1 MHNVAIIFYIFDFI
15 KVFRQTD
22 VGNNG
27 KKNQNTH
34 NMRQISI
41 LIFGI
46 MIYTN
51 IMANDCEIIT
61 FNSNYSSNYN
71 STDVFFIKGVKLKTV
86 YHGIQIK
93 ILEDLKKNL
102 NEDTITVWCS
112 DGNSFRVENSAWYY
126 DNDTLYMLIKKT
138 DLEGNDPGDLNE
150 IPDDLEK
157 PNDYMPIHCAYSI
170 LKYSNGFITGK
181 ITSIQQDTTISVSDF
196 FNQLSTGFNL
206 PNSERNIKIFP
217 NPVSLEL
224 FITMNNNVGLPL
236 TTEIYNN
243 QGQLI
248 QSSRNEAIEYVV
260 NTSNLSKGTYIVK
273 IIDNNNKCLFNK
285 FIKL

>member
-1 MHNVAIIFYIFDFI
+1 MTNGDKNHNKLYM
-15 KVFRQTD
+15 K
-22 VGNNG
+22 
-27 KKNQNTH
+27 
-34 NMRQISI
+34 QICI
-41 LIFGI
+41 LIIGI
-46 MIYTN
+46 LIYTN
-51 IMANDCEIIT
+51 IRANDCEIIT
-61 FNSNYSSNYN
+61 FNSNYSSSYN
-71 STDVFFIKGVKLKTV
+71 NTDVYFIKGVKLKTV

-93 ILEDLKKNL
+93 ILEDFKRNL
-102 NEDTITVWCS
+102 YENTIFVWCS
-112 DGNSFRVENSAWYY
+112 DGNSFRVENSAWYN

-196 FNQLSTGFNL
+196 FNQLSTGFIL

-217 NPVSLEL
+217 NPVSSEL
-224 FITMNNNVGLPL
+224 YITMNNNIDLPL
-236 TTEIYNN
+236 TIEIYNN
-243 QGQLI
+243 GQLI
-248 QSSRNEAIEYVV
+248 QSSRNGAIEYVV
-260 NTSNLSKGTYIVK
+260 NTSTLSKGTYFVK
-273 IIDNNNKCLFNK
+273 IIDNNNKCLISK

>member
-1 MHNVAIIFYIFDFI
+1 
-15 KVFRQTD
+15 
-22 VGNNG
+22 
-27 KKNQNTH
+27 
-34 NMRQISI
+34 MRQISI

-71 STDVFFIKGVKLKTV
+71 NTDVFFIKGVKLKTI
-86 YHGIQIK
+86 YHGIQLK
-93 ILEDLKKNL
+93 ILEDFKQNL
-102 NEDTITVWCS
+102 QEDTIMVWCS
-112 DGNSFRVENSAWYY
+112 DGNSFRVENSACYN
-126 DNDTLYMLIKKT
+126 DNDTLYMLITKT

-157 PNDYMPIHCAYSI
+157 LDDYMPIHCAYSI

-181 ITSIQQDTTISVSDF
+181 ITSIQQDITISVLDF

-206 PNSERNIKIFP
+206 PNSKWNIKLFP
-217 NPVSLEL
+217 NPVSSEL
-224 FITMNNNVGLPL
+224 YITMNDNIGLPVK
-236 TTEIYNN
+236 TEIYNN
-243 QGQLI
+243 NGQLI
-248 QSSRNEAIEYVV
+248 QSSINGAIEYVV
-260 NTSNLSKGTYIVK
+260 NTSTLNKGTYFVK
-273 IIDNNNKCLFNK
+273 IIDNSNKCLISK

>member
-1 MHNVAIIFYIFDFI
+1 
-15 KVFRQTD
+15 
-22 VGNNG
+22 
-27 KKNQNTH
+27 
-34 NMRQISI
+34 
-41 LIFGI
+41 
-46 MIYTN
+46 
-51 IMANDCEIIT
+51 
-61 FNSNYSSNYN
+61 
-71 STDVFFIKGVKLKTV
+71 
-86 YHGIQIK
+86 
-93 ILEDLKKNL
+93 
-102 NEDTITVWCS
+102 
-112 DGNSFRVENSAWYY
+112 
-126 DNDTLYMLIKKT
+126 MLIKKT

-157 PNDYMPIHCAYSI
+157 PDDYMSIHCAYSI
-170 LKYSNGFITGK
+170 LIYSNGFITGK
-181 ITSIQQDTTISVSDF
+181 IASIQQDTTISVSDF
-196 FNQLSTGFNL
+196 LNQLSTGFNI

-217 NPVSLEL
+217 NPVSSEL